1 MKEIGLE
8 SLKPGESYSYPQ
20 GSIKFETFVPWINL
34 QIVDDPGK
42 SYALYGAIAAILGL
56 LASLFGRRRR
66 IWIRITPSG
75 VVEVAG
81 LAKNGAPGLEV
92 EIENFVKHLR
102 KEI

>member
-1 MKEIGLE
+1 MKRIGLS
-8 SLKPGESYSYPQ
+8 SLKPGETFTYPQ
-20 GSIKFETFVPWINL
+20 GSITFETLVPWINL

-81 LAKNGAPGLEV
+81 LAKNGAPGLAA
-92 EIENFVKHLR
+92 EIDRFIEGLKR
-102 KEI
+102 EI